1 MASSNGSRHQRR
13 TRTDDIDAAVK
24 AVARAERNSFL
35 GTELSRTS
43 GLGLDSRQGIVG
55 TVGIS
60 MSHRGREVIGEMAR
74 ECANDEERAIALDYA
89 VVFHER
95 SVQAYDAFA
104 RKTYER

>member
-1 MASSNGSRHQRR
+1 MASSNGSRRQRASR
-13 TRTDDIDAAVK
+13 ADDFDAAVK

-43 GLGLDSRQGIVG
+43 GISLDSRQGVVG

-60 MSHRGREVIGEMAR
+60 MSQRGREVIGEMAR
-74 ECANDEERAIALDYA
+74 ECASDEERAIAFDYA
-89 VVFHER
+89 RVFHER
-95 SVQAYDAFA
+95 SVQAYDTFA